1 MRDSAWYEGSAVR
14 FSSGR
19 AGTCDST
26 GFTNTCGICAK
37 YAGTGRKGGSD
48 PMDRQQH
55 SQYAFVIRQLTSRE
69 IKRKYARSY
78 LGIVWSV
85 LNPLL
90 SMAVLSLIFSQLFR
104 RSIEN
109 YPIYYLTGYILWQM
123 FTGATSAAMTT
134 LVDNK
139 PLLLKVKF
147 PMDLFVLTRVYT
159 ALINL
164 GYSLAAYVVM
174 LAVFRIAP
182 KWTMLLSPVIILLL
196 FLFSL
201 GISYMLAAA
210 YVFFGDVK
218 HLYTVVLTLWMYC
231 SAIFY
236 PVEQLQGFI
245 RVVIQNN
252 RCMCISTACG
262 GR

>member
-1 MRDSAWYEGSAVR
+1 
-14 FSSGR
+14 
-19 AGTCDST
+19 
-26 GFTNTCGICAK
+26 
-37 YAGTGRKGGSD
+37 
-48 PMDRQQH
+48 MDRQQH

-218 HLYTVVLTLWMYC
+218 HLYTVALTLWMYC

-236 PVEQLQGFI
+236 PVEQLQGGI

-252 RCMCISTACG
+252 PLYVYIHCMRGAVMTGELPGGTEWLQMVLWGAGACLLG
-262 GR
+262 VMVFRKNRNSIMQRI

>member
-1 MRDSAWYEGSAVR
+1 
-14 FSSGR
+14 
-19 AGTCDST
+19 
-26 GFTNTCGICAK
+26 
-37 YAGTGRKGGSD
+37 
-48 PMDRQQH
+48 MDRQQH

-210 YVFFGDVK
+210 YVLFGDVK
-218 HLYTVVLTLWMYC
+218 HLYTVALTLWMYC

-236 PVEQLQGFI
+236 PVEQLQGVI

-252 RCMCISTACG
+252 PLYVYIHCMRGAVMTGELPGGTEWLQMVLWGAGACLLG
-262 GR
+262 VMVFRKNRNSIMQRI

>member
-1 MRDSAWYEGSAVR
+1 
-14 FSSGR
+14 
-19 AGTCDST
+19 
-26 GFTNTCGICAK
+26 
-37 YAGTGRKGGSD
+37 
-48 PMDRQQH
+48 MDRQQH

-123 FTGATSAAMTT
+123 FTGATTAALTT

-147 PMDLFVLTRVYT
+147 PMDLFVVTRVYT

-174 LAVFRIAP
+174 LAVFRISP

-218 HLYTVVLTLWMYC
+218 HLYTVALTLWMYC

-252 RCMCISTACG
+252 PLYVYIHCMRGAVMTGELPG
-262 GR
+262 GTEWLQMVLWGAGVCLLGVMVFRKNRNSIMQRI

>member
-1 MRDSAWYEGSAVR
+1 
-14 FSSGR
+14 
-19 AGTCDST
+19 
-26 GFTNTCGICAK
+26 
-37 YAGTGRKGGSD
+37 
-48 PMDRQQH
+48 MDRQQH

-109 YPIYYLTGYILWQM
+109 YPVYYLTGYILWQM
-123 FTGATSAAMTT
+123 FTGATTAAMTT

-201 GISYMLAAA
+201 GISFMLAAA

-218 HLYTVVLTLWMYC
+218 HLYTVALTLWMYC

-236 PVEQLQGFI
+236 PVEQLQGVI

-252 RCMCISTACG
+252 PLYVYIHCMRGAVMTGELPGGTEWLQMVLWGAGACLLG
-262 GR
+262 VMVFRKNRNSIMQRI

>member
-1 MRDSAWYEGSAVR
+1 
-14 FSSGR
+14 
-19 AGTCDST
+19 
-26 GFTNTCGICAK
+26 
-37 YAGTGRKGGSD
+37 
-48 PMDRQQH
+48 MDRRENR
-55 SQYAFVIRQLTSRE
+55 QYAFVIRQLTSRE

-123 FTGATSAAMTT
+123 FTGATTAAMTT

-201 GISYMLAAA
+201 GIAYMLAAA

-236 PVEQLQGFI
+236 PVEQLQGVI
-245 RVVIQNN
+245 RWIIWANPMYTYIHCMRGAVMTGELPGMIEWVQMVLWGAGICLLGVVVFRKKRNSIMQ
-252 RCMCISTACG
+252 RL
-262 GR
+262 

>member
-1 MRDSAWYEGSAVR
+1 MAEPPTRG
-14 FSSGR
+14 
-19 AGTCDST
+19 
-26 GFTNTCGICAK
+26 
-37 YAGTGRKGGSD
+37 
-48 PMDRQQH
+48 
-55 SQYAFVIRQLTSRE
+55 QYTFVIRQLTARE
-69 IKRKYARSY
+69 LKRRYARSY

-109 YPIYYLTGYILWQM
+109 YPIYYLTGYILWQT
-123 FTGATSAAMTT
+123 FTGATTAAMTT

-147 PMDLFVLTRVYT
+147 PMDLFILTRVYT

-164 GYSLAAYVVM
+164 GYSLVAYAVM
-174 LAVFRIAP
+174 LVVFRVTP
-182 KWTMLLSPVIILLL
+182 RWTMLLTPGIVLCLL
-196 FLFSL
+196 LFSL
-201 GISYMLAAA
+201 GLSYMLATA

-236 PVEQLQGFI
+236 PVEQLQGWI

-252 RCMCISTACG
+252 PLFVYIHCLRKAVMYGQLPTFTETAQMVLWGVGVCAAG
-262 GR
+262 YFVFRASRNRIIQRL

>member
-1 MRDSAWYEGSAVR
+1 
-14 FSSGR
+14 
-19 AGTCDST
+19 
-26 GFTNTCGICAK
+26 
-37 YAGTGRKGGSD
+37 
-48 PMDRQQH
+48 MDRQQH

-109 YPIYYLTGYILWQM
+109 YPVYYLTGYILWQM
-123 FTGATSAAMTT
+123 FTGATTAAMTT

-218 HLYTVVLTLWMYC
+218 HLYTVALTLWMYC

-236 PVEQLQGFI
+236 PVEQLQGVI

-252 RCMCISTACG
+252 PLYVYIHCMRGAVMTGELPGGTEWLQMVLWGAGACLLG
-262 GR
+262 VMVFRKNRNSIMQRI

>member
-1 MRDSAWYEGSAVR
+1 
-14 FSSGR
+14 
-19 AGTCDST
+19 
-26 GFTNTCGICAK
+26 
-37 YAGTGRKGGSD
+37 
-48 PMDRQQH
+48 MDRQQH

-218 HLYTVVLTLWMYC
+218 HLYTVALTLWMYC

-252 RCMCISTACG
+252 PLYVYIHCMRGAVMTGELPGGTEWLQMVLWGAGACLLG
-262 GR
+262 VMVFRKNRNSIMQRI

>member
-1 MRDSAWYEGSAVR
+1 
-14 FSSGR
+14 
-19 AGTCDST
+19 
-26 GFTNTCGICAK
+26 
-37 YAGTGRKGGSD
+37 
-48 PMDRQQH
+48 MDRQQH

-218 HLYTVVLTLWMYC
+218 HLYTVALTLWMYC

-252 RCMCISTACG
+252 PLYVYIHCMRGAVMTGELPG
-262 GR
+262 GTEWLQMVLWGAGVCLLGVMVFRKNRNSIMQRI

>member
-1 MRDSAWYEGSAVR
+1 
-14 FSSGR
+14 
-19 AGTCDST
+19 
-26 GFTNTCGICAK
+26 
-37 YAGTGRKGGSD
+37 
-48 PMDRQQH
+48 MDRQQH

-109 YPIYYLTGYILWQM
+109 YPVYYLTGYILWQM
-123 FTGATSAAMTT
+123 FTGATTAAMTT
-134 LVDNK
+134 LVVIK

-218 HLYTVVLTLWMYC
+218 HLYTVALTLWMYC

-252 RCMCISTACG
+252 PLYVYIHCMRGAVMTGELPGGTEWLQMVLWGAGACLLG
-262 GR
+262 VMVFRKNRNSIMQRI

>member
-1 MRDSAWYEGSAVR
+1 
-14 FSSGR
+14 
-19 AGTCDST
+19 
-26 GFTNTCGICAK
+26 
-37 YAGTGRKGGSD
+37 
-48 PMDRQQH
+48 MDRQQH

-109 YPIYYLTGYILWQM
+109 YPVYYLTGYILWQM
-123 FTGATSAAMTT
+123 FTGATTAAMTT

-218 HLYTVVLTLWMYC
+218 HLYTVALTLWMYC

-252 RCMCISTACG
+252 PLYVYIHCMRGAVMTGELPGGTEWLQMVLWGAGACLLG
-262 GR
+262 VMVFRKNRNSIMQRI